1 MADSDPLY
9 AQRDRADSFG
19 AVARAYDA
27 HRPRYP
33 DEVIDDI
40 AAAAGGGL
48 VLDVGAGTGIASA
61 QLADRGLEVLA
72 LEPDAAMAEVAAA
85 KGISVEQGTFERWD
99 AAGRTFDLILFAQS
113 WHWVD
118 TAVAIPTAMSLLN
131 PGGRLVL
138 LWHMTNPESPSAE
151 EFDAVYRR
159 YTPATAPRG
168 SSDDV
173 SLADALTA
181 GGFTVTEKTYP
192 VRADY
197 TTDDWLDM
205 VFTFSAQIVLPEAD
219 KVSLRSD
226 LAALVGPDG
235 VTVAGVAYV
244 ATATAPTR
252 PVHTDRRLA
261 LSFGAEA
268 DNYERHRPDFP
279 AEMMDAVAELGS
291 RVLDVGTGTGKAAAA
306 LVARGCEVLGVEPDP
321 QMAAIARAKGVVVE
335 EGTFEQWDPDGRQFD
350 LVVFA
355 RSWHW
360 VDPEVAL
367 PRLATIVPVG
377 GHVALLAHEASW
389 RTFDD
394 PRIRAVIER
403 VVPLGDTAARR
414 ATDEVVARFTAA
426 GFDVRTEEFPMTQSV
441 STQEWLDS
449 VFTYSR
455 FLVLDEATR
464 TDLRHE
470 LIDAIGTSEITVSGT
485 PRAMIARRR

>member
-1 MADSDPLY
+1 MADTDPLY

-40 AAAAGGGL
+40 VAVAGGGR

-61 QLADRGLEVLA
+61 QLVARGLDVLA

-85 KGISVEQGTFERWD
+85 KQIPVERGTFEEWD
-99 AAGRTFDLILFAQS
+99 AAGRTFDLLLFAQS

-118 TAVAIPTAMSLLN
+118 TGVAIPKAMSLLN

-138 LWHMTNPESPSAE
+138 LWHMTNPESPPAE

-159 YTPATAPRG
+159 YTPVAPPRG
-168 SSDDV
+168 SGDDV
-173 SLADALTA
+173 SLSDALSA
-181 GGFTVTEKTYP
+181 AGFTVAEKSYP
-192 VRADY
+192 VRAEY
-197 TTDDWLDM
+197 TTDAWLDM
-205 VFTFSAQIVLPEAD
+205 VFTFSAQNVLSDAD
-219 KVSLRSD
+219 KAALRAD

-235 VTVAGVAYV
+235 VSVAGVAYV
-244 ATATAPTR
+244 ATATRPTR
-252 PVHTDRRLA
+252 PVHTDRALA

-268 DNYERHRPDFP
+268 ENYERHRPDFP
-279 AEMMDAVAELGS
+279 GEMMDAVADLGP

-306 LVARGCEVLGVEPDP
+306 LTARGCEVLGLEPDAA
-321 QMAAIARAKGVVVE
+321 MAAIARAKGVAVAD
-335 EGTFEQWDPDGRQFD
+335 GTFEQWDPAGRQFD

-367 PRLATIVPVG
+367 PRLATIVPTG

-426 GFDVRTEEFPMTQSV
+426 GFDVRTVEFPMTQTV
-441 STQEWLDS
+441 STTEWLDS

-455 FLVLDEATR
+455 FLVLDDATK
-464 TDLRHE
+464 TDLRQR
-470 LIDAIGTSEITVSGT
+470 LSDAIGTSEITVSGT

>member
-1 MADSDPLY
+1 MADTDPLY

-40 AAAAGGGL
+40 VAAAGGGR

-85 KGISVEQGTFERWD
+85 KGIGVERGTFEQWD

-118 TAVAIPTAMSLLN
+118 STVAVPKAMSLLN

-151 EFDAVYRR
+151 AFDAVYQR
-159 YTPATAPRG
+159 YTPTAPPRG

-173 SLADALTA
+173 SLSDALTA
-181 GGFTVTEKTYP
+181 GGFTVTETTYP
-192 VRADY
+192 VRAEY
-197 TTDDWLDM
+197 TTDAWLDM
-205 VFTFSAQIVLPEAD
+205 VFTFSAQIVLSDSD
-219 KVSLRSD
+219 KASLRDD
-226 LAALVGPDG
+226 LAALVGSDG

-244 ATATAPTR
+244 ATATRPTR
-252 PVHTDRRLA
+252 PVHTDRALA

-279 AEMMDAVAELGS
+279 AAMMDAVAELGS

-306 LVARGCEVLGVEPDP
+306 LTARGCEVVGVEPDAA
-321 QMAAIARAKGVVVE
+321 MAAIARAKGVAVE
-335 EGTFEQWDPDGRQFD
+335 DGTFEQWDPAGRQFD

-367 PRLATIVPVG
+367 PRLAAMVPAG

-414 ATDEVVARFTAA
+414 ATDEVVARFTSA
-426 GFDVRTEEFPMTQSV
+426 GFEVRTEEFPMTQTV
-441 STQEWLDS
+441 PTEEWLDS

-455 FLVLDEATR
+455 LLVLDEDTR
-464 TDLRHE
+464 TDLRQQ
-470 LIDAIGTSEITVSGT
+470 LSDAVGASEITVSGT